1 LDGGCARLAADGA
14 KLASEK
20 AAKVQLARSGL
31 RGSCYAGASSACHD
45 HAQCQPSAG
54 EHSRD
59 CFGHGGHV
67 GGAGDPIKVQLREI
81 AQLFNSMDPSPF
93 HDRDLDADAEEFI
106 LSWARE
112 VPPEHEVELVIHLE
126 TMPSPERAAGVEQAV
141 KHYFAQ
147 RAEIKQ
153 REYRQLLRHGR
164 ISLLVSLRLPRDVS
178 FPQRTF
184 RPLRSG
190 YDGADCEGG
199 VHHRRLGGDVE
210 TVAGLSL

>member
-1 LDGGCARLAADGA
+1 MSVARAT
-14 KLASEK
+14 
-20 AAKVQLARSGL
+20 
-31 RGSCYAGASSACHD
+31 
-45 HAQCQPSAG
+45 
-54 EHSRD
+54 
-59 CFGHGGHV
+59 
-67 GGAGDPIKVQLREI
+67 PIKVQLREI

-164 ISLLVSLRLPRDVS
+164 ISLLVSLVFLATCLFLSELFGRFDQGTMARIVKEG
-178 FPQRTF
+178 FTIAGWVAMW
-184 RPLRSG
+184 RPMHL
-190 YDGADCEGG
+190 YLYEWWP
-199 VHHRRLGGDVE
+199 VRRLLRVHTALSQMKIE
-210 TVAGLSL
+210 LRVRKSPPAGTPHVDEYMNI